1 MTFKSAHTAKVGK
14 AFKNARI
21 LRSMTEEEVATQ
33 LLTNIEYIKGIES
46 GDYGIFPARIFA
58 VQYFKKYA
66 KFLDLE
72 ISFFDIY
79 NAEVVAAAEKEL
91 NSNLPERSFFKKN
104 IIIFISLVI
113 LASLIFIFQWSYNNS
128 EASNISSQETFSNED
143 ALKVDVKLNFDN
155 DIGELHYKI
164 NDFFIQDKLDSIQ
177 PDVTVDLLE
186 PKA

>member
-66 KFLDLE
+66 KFLNLE

-79 NAEVVAAAEKEL
+79 NAEVVAKAEQEIK
-91 NSNLPERSFFKKN
+91 SNLSDKLFLKKN
-104 IIIFISLVI
+104 IIYISIIFLVFLI
-113 LASLIFIFQWSYNNS
+113 SLIFIFQGDNN
-128 EASNISSQETFSNED
+128 F
-143 ALKVDVKLNFDN
+143 
-155 DIGELHYKI
+155 G
-164 NDFFIQDKLDSIQ
+164 
-177 PDVTVDLLE
+177 
-186 PKA
+186 

>member
-79 NAEVVAAAEKEL
+79 NAEVVAKEEKEIK
-91 NSNLPERSFFKKN
+91 SNLSDKLFLKKN
-104 IIIFISLVI
+104 IIYISIIILVFLI
-113 LASLIFIFQWSYNNS
+113 SLIFIFQGDNN
-128 EASNISSQETFSNED
+128 
-143 ALKVDVKLNFDN
+143 
-155 DIGELHYKI
+155 
-164 NDFFIQDKLDSIQ
+164 FFY
-177 PDVTVDLLE
+177 TR
-186 PKA
+186 

>member
-79 NAEVVAAAEKEL
+79 NAEVVAKAEKEIK
-91 NSNLPERSFFKKN
+91 SNLSDKLFLKNDLSGKFKSRSF
-104 IIIFISLVI
+104 S
-113 LASLIFIFQWSYNNS
+113 AAATTS
-128 EASNISSQETFSNED
+128 
-143 ALKVDVKLNFDN
+143 AL
-155 DIGELHYKI
+155 
-164 NDFFIQDKLDSIQ
+164 
-177 PDVTVDLLE
+177 
-186 PKA
+186 

>member
-66 KFLDLE
+66 KFLNLE

-79 NAEVVAAAEKEL
+79 NAEVVAKAEKEVKFDL
-91 NSNLPERSFFKKN
+91 SNKFFLRKN
-104 IIIFISLVI
+104 IIYISIIFLVFLI
-113 LASLIFIFQWSYNNS
+113 SLIFIFQGDNN
-128 EASNISSQETFSNED
+128 FS
-143 ALKVDVKLNFDN
+143 
-155 DIGELHYKI
+155 
-164 NDFFIQDKLDSIQ
+164 
-177 PDVTVDLLE
+177 
-186 PKA
+186 

>member
-21 LRSMTEEEVATQ
+21 LHSMTEEEVATQ
-33 LLTNIEYIKGIES
+33 ISINIKYIKGIES

-79 NAEVVAAAEKEL
+79 NAEVVAKAEKEVESDL
-91 NSNLPERSFFKKN
+91 SNKFFLKKN
-104 IIIFISLVI
+104 IIYISIIFLVFLI
-113 LASLIFIFQWSYNNS
+113 SLIFIFQGDNN
-128 EASNISSQETFSNED
+128 F
-143 ALKVDVKLNFDN
+143 
-155 DIGELHYKI
+155 G
-164 NDFFIQDKLDSIQ
+164 
-177 PDVTVDLLE
+177 
-186 PKA
+186 

>member
-79 NAEVVAAAEKEL
+79 NAEVVAKAEKEVESDL
-91 NSNLPERSFFKKN
+91 SNKFFLKKN
-104 IIIFISLVI
+104 IIYISIIFLVFLI
-113 LASLIFIFQWSYNNS
+113 SLIFIFQGDNN
-128 EASNISSQETFSNED
+128 
-143 ALKVDVKLNFDN
+143 
-155 DIGELHYKI
+155 
-164 NDFFIQDKLDSIQ
+164 FFY
-177 PDVTVDLLE
+177 TR
-186 PKA
+186 

>member
-66 KFLDLE
+66 KFLNLE

-79 NAEVVAAAEKEL
+79 NAEVVAKAEKEVESDL
-91 NSNLPERSFFKKN
+91 SNKFFLKKN
-104 IIIFISLVI
+104 IIYISIIFLVFLI
-113 LASLIFIFQWSYNNS
+113 SLIFIFQGDNN
-128 EASNISSQETFSNED
+128 F
-143 ALKVDVKLNFDN
+143 
-155 DIGELHYKI
+155 G
-164 NDFFIQDKLDSIQ
+164 
-177 PDVTVDLLE
+177 
-186 PKA
+186 